1 MNAMR
6 ADEGAPDS
14 APEFPVT
21 EKTLRITLRRVRDG
35 KVRRL
40 GGDIVDAGRPVPI
53 YVAAALRE
61 LVGHEQI
68 KLAKGTD
75 GERYEITPAGQSLYD
90 ESRRPQSAAEPA
102 STPRRRFRRASLS
115 PETRWP
121 QLAFLVDDTN
131 PPWTFTTLTS
141 GMVVAK
147 HCDDSAAE
155 TVWVLSAR
163 RAGYVRRPL
172 PRLPESVDC
181 TFRGPLDRLATFLR
195 VSTHERSV

>member
-14 APEFPVT
+14 ALEFPVT

-61 LVGHEQI
+61 LMGNEQI

-75 GERYEITPAGQSLYD
+75 GEQFEITPAGQSLYD
-90 ESRRPQSAAEPA
+90 ELRHPQAATEPA
-102 STPRRRFRRASLS
+102 STPRRRFRRPS
-115 PETRWP
+115 PPSEKRWP
-121 QLAFLVDDTN
+121 QLAFLLDAN
-131 PPWTFTTLTS
+131 PPWRFTTLAS

-147 HCDDSAAE
+147 HRVDSAAE
-155 TVWVLSAR
+155 TVWVISDR
-163 RAGYVRRPL
+163 RAGYVSRPL
-172 PRLPESVDC
+172 PQLPESVDC

-195 VSTHERSV
+195 ASTHERSV